1 MNHPDRVVPADR
13 VALVSGG
20 ACGIGRACV
29 ERFARTGSRVLFTDR
44 SAADGDET
52 ARQLGGQGLQV
63 DFLAGDVRDSVHC
76 QSAVDTAVRLYG
88 RVDML
93 VANAGVQTAGGLL
106 EATEADW
113 QQVIGVNLMGVVNL
127 CKAAI
132 PVMLAQGAGSIV
144 VVSSLNALRGFPG
157 MAAYDASKA
166 AVIAVTRDI
175 AVEYGGTIRAN
186 AVCPGATL
194 TDYHA
199 RRAAAGGIG
208 LDELRQSTRGYGLV
222 GRAAEPAEIAA
233 VIAFLAGPDASFVT
247 GQVIVA
253 DGGYSAIGAR
263 A

>member
-1 MNHPDRVVPADR
+1 MAASARSVAVVT
-13 VALVSGG
+13 GG

-29 ERFARTGSRVLFTDR
+29 ERFARSGSAVLFTDR
-44 SAADGDET
+44 TAADGVET
-52 ARQLGGQGLQV
+52 ARNLSEQGFSV
-63 DFLAGDVRDSVHC
+63 AFLEGDVSDAAHC
-76 QSAVDTAVRLYG
+76 ALAIETAVRRFE

-93 VANAGVQTAGGLL
+93 VANAGIQTAGRLV
-106 EATEADW
+106 ETSDADW
-113 QQVIGVNLMGVVNL
+113 QQVIGVNLMGVVHI

-132 PVMLAQGAGSIV
+132 PVMLDQGAGSIV

-166 AVIAVTRDI
+166 AVLAIARDI
-175 AVEYGGTIRAN
+175 AVEYGGKIRAN

-199 RRAAAGGIG
+199 RRAAARGVG

-233 VIAFLAGPDASFVT
+233 VITFLAGPDASFVT

-263 A
+263 S